1 MFDLVLKN
9 AQVVTPQGL
18 VSNGS
23 VAIRD
28 GKIVAFTG
36 GAARR
41 EIDLGGKVLFPGMF
55 DPHCHLGSGDERTY
69 EYMAASFARDT
80 QDCLIGGCTSIAT
93 TTVLSRDPLPDNIR
107 NTIRTGNE
115 HSWIDFRVTSVVLT
129 DEHVEQIP
137 AAIQLGS
144 KAFKFYC

>member
-41 EIDLGGKVLFPGMF
+41 EIDLEGKVLFPGMF

-69 EYMAASFARDT
+69 EYMSESFAQDTRDF
-80 QDCLIGGCTSIAT
+80 LIGGVTSFAT
-93 TTVLSRDPLPDNIR
+93 TTVLMKDSLPENIIKTR
-107 NTIRTGNE
+107 EAGKGR
-115 HSWIDFRVTSVVLT
+115 S
-129 DEHVEQIP
+129 
-137 AAIQLGS
+137 
-144 KAFKFYC
+144 